1 MNKLET
7 GRIMKMIKAAYPN
20 FDTNGSAEDIAVL
33 WAWRFKETD
42 FRTVLDAVGE
52 WIDGDHAFAP
62 TVGQIKTIIAASRPK
77 LSALDGWHEIERAL
91 KDSLANAESEFEK
104 LSPPVKA
111 YVKDPQTLRTLAG
124 CDMSGR
130 YFTDYQERF
139 FKFFSAMQE
148 DTTPD
153 YPALNRPQDV
163 ALAENSRADRLIGD
177 MADHFKLPG

>member
-1 MNKLET
+1 
-7 GRIMKMIKAAYPN
+7 
-20 FDTNGSAEDIAVL
+20 
-33 WAWRFKETD
+33 
-42 FRTVLDAVGE
+42 
-52 WIDGDHAFAP
+52 
-62 TVGQIKTIIAASRPK
+62 
-77 LSALDGWHEIERAL
+77 
-91 KDSLANAESEFEK
+91 
-104 LSPPVKA
+104 
-111 YVKDPQTLRTLAG
+111 
-124 CDMSGR
+124 MSGR

>member
-1 MNKLET
+1 MNAQET

-62 TVGQIKTIIAASRPK
+62 TVGQIKALIKRSQPK

-91 KDSLANAESEFEK
+91 KDSLANAE
-104 LSPPVKA
+104 
-111 YVKDPQTLRTLAG
+111 T
-124 CDMSGR
+124 
-130 YFTDYQERF
+130 
-139 FKFFSAMQE
+139 
-148 DTTPD
+148 
-153 YPALNRPQDV
+153 
-163 ALAENSRADRLIGD
+163 
-177 MADHFKLPG
+177 

>member
-20 FDTNGSAEDIAVL
+20 FDTNGDAKDIAAL
-33 WAWRFKETD
+33 WAWRFKDVD
-42 FRTVLDAVGE
+42 FKTVLEAVGDY
-52 WIDGDHAFAP
+52 IDGDHAFAP
-62 TVGQIKTIIAASRPK
+62 TVGQIKTIIAANRPK
-77 LSALDGWHEIERAL
+77 LSALDGWHEIGRAL

-153 YPALNRPQDV
+153 YPALNKPEKSV
-163 ALAENSRADRLIGD
+163 IAENSRADRLIEG
-177 MADHFKLPG
+177 MADHFKMPT

>member
-1 MNKLET
+1 MNAQET

-62 TVGQIKTIIAASRPK
+62 TVGQIKALIKRSQPK

-91 KDSLANAESEFEK
+91 KDSLANAETEFEK
-104 LSPPVKA
+104 LSQPVKA

-124 CDMSGR
+124 CDLSGQ
-130 YFTDYQERF
+130 YFTSYQERF
-139 FKFFSAMQE
+139 FKYFSAMQE
-148 DTTPD
+148 DTTPN
-153 YPALNRPQDV
+153 YPALNKPENAAIAQ
-163 ALAENSRADRLIGD
+163 NSRADRLIEG
-177 MADHFKLPG
+177 MADHFKLPS